1 MLKPFLISS
10 LEYQNTKPY
19 PYYIQDDILDMEFAK
34 MLQNE
39 ILNIP
44 SVEFDR
50 YNNPFE
56 QKFTLRNK
64 QKYPYLLNKLIS
76 YLESDEFVNRLSQF
90 TGFELVID
98 KNRNFNGVHL
108 YNNGD
113 KLDIHL
119 DAAIHPYTKEL
130 KIITLGIYLSSN
142 WKPEYECSLEI
153 WSGDSGLDE
162 KPKLYEC
169 INKIA
174 PLFNRLIIFTNSDIS
189 WHGNPDIAKCSEN
202 SKRIFLTV
210 SYLSKNKKNEN
221 LRQKALFISRPN
233 DPYDENKER
242 LIKLRADPVKYKEI
256 YAYNDRLIEK

>member
-90 TGFELVID
+90 TGF
-98 KNRNFNGVHL
+98 
-108 YNNGD
+108 
-113 KLDIHL
+113 
-119 DAAIHPYTKEL
+119 
-130 KIITLGIYLSSN
+130 
-142 WKPEYECSLEI
+142 
-153 WSGDSGLDE
+153 
-162 KPKLYEC
+162 
-169 INKIA
+169 
-174 PLFNRLIIFTNSDIS
+174 
-189 WHGNPDIAKCSEN
+189 
-202 SKRIFLTV
+202 
-210 SYLSKNKKNEN
+210 
-221 LRQKALFISRPN
+221 
-233 DPYDENKER
+233 
-242 LIKLRADPVKYKEI
+242 
-256 YAYNDRLIEK
+256 

>member
-90 TGFELVID
+90 TGFELVIN
-98 KNRNFNGVHL
+98 KNRNF
-108 YNNGD
+108 NGD

-153 WSGDSGLDE
+153 WSGDSG
-162 KPKLYEC
+162 
-169 INKIA
+169 
-174 PLFNRLIIFTNSDIS
+174 
-189 WHGNPDIAKCSEN
+189 
-202 SKRIFLTV
+202 
-210 SYLSKNKKNEN
+210 
-221 LRQKALFISRPN
+221 
-233 DPYDENKER
+233 
-242 LIKLRADPVKYKEI
+242 
-256 YAYNDRLIEK
+256 